1 MESDLGGVE
10 GMTMIKMHMKFP
22 GLIRTCFREDP

>member
-10 GMTMIKMHMKFP
+10 GDDYDQNAIYEIPRVNKNMF
-22 GLIRTCFREDP
+22 